1 MDLVG
6 PFEQLDNERVCL
18 DCEQAFGG
26 LLLVIANQYVAIGRY
41 MLQFTDAA
49 RRLLAIL
56 AWLTVLPYFMV

>member
-1 MDLVG
+1 M
-6 PFEQLDNERVCL
+6 CL